1 MQKHKRELVKKR
13 VSITNADE
21 EVITVVR
28 QFPIVLR
35 KPLIFGLFILL
46 LAEIPWAIAYGTSA
60 NWLNI
65 SYIWMAICIVL
76 LLIYWLRC
84 WVGWHYSVY
93 ILTNQRIMVVKQNGF
108 FTREVMDL
116 ALHNIQNVNYSI
128 KGLQGAM
135 FGYGKLDIDTLS
147 GSGSLQ
153 LEYVHKPAK
162 LQKQIMDEVYKTTK
176 NTNDE

>member
-1 MQKHKRELVKKR
+1 
-13 VSITNADE
+13 
-21 EVITVVR
+21 
-28 QFPIVLR
+28 
-35 KPLIFGLFILL
+35 
-46 LAEIPWAIAYGTSA
+46 
-60 NWLNI
+60 
-65 SYIWMAICIVL
+65 
-76 LLIYWLRC
+76 
-84 WVGWHYSVY
+84 
-93 ILTNQRIMVVKQNGF
+93 MVVKQNGF